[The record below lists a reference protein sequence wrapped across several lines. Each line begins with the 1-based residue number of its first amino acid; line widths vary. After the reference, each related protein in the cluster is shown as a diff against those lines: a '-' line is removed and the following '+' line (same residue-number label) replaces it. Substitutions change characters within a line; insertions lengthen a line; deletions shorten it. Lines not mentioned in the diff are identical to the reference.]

1 MKEES
6 RHSRVFAG
14 ILPSPAKHLHGLAV
28 LASEHEIIR
37 ALSLDQGCKNVAHSI
52 GHKHFRAVLILRR
65 ASQQSGP
72 DGRGRPNALK
82 CCLRDFCHL
91 LAFQIADMF
100 GETSM
105 KLRIILIGLVIAIG
119 SATPWAQ
126 DKQPENGTALES
138 ITVPAGT
145 KIPLIL
151 KQGITTKNA
160 HVGDPVYAQ
169 TSFPVTMNDH
179 IVVPSGTLV
188 QGEILRVQRPG
199 RVKGRAELLM
209 NLTSMIFPN
218 GYTIRLPGAVHG
230 TPGNAGTNGVKDKE
244 GTIAGDSGKGNDV
257 GTIVGTA
264 IPGAGIGAIAD
275 QGSGK
280 GAAIGAA
287 SGGALGLATVLLTRG
302 PEIHLGAGD
311 SVEMVLERNLIIEQN
326 KVHRVGQ

>member
-1 MKEES
+1 
-6 RHSRVFAG
+6 
-14 ILPSPAKHLHGLAV
+14 
-28 LASEHEIIR
+28 
-37 ALSLDQGCKNVAHSI
+37 
-52 GHKHFRAVLILRR
+52 
-65 ASQQSGP
+65 
-72 DGRGRPNALK
+72 
-82 CCLRDFCHL
+82 
-91 LAFQIADMF
+91 
-100 GETSM
+100 M
-105 KLRIILIGLVIAIG
+105 KLRIVLIGLVIVIG
-119 SATPWAQ
+119 SAALWAQ
-126 DKQPENGTALES
+126 DEQPQFTPRSAPKPQASAKVGPTAVTPGESQPQLSAAGPAAASSENGNALES

-145 KIPLIL
+145 KIPLVL

-169 TSFPVTMNDH
+169 TSFPITMNDH
-179 IVVPSGTLV
+179 IAIPSGTFV
-188 QGEILRVQRPG
+188 QGEIRQVQRPG

-218 GYTIRLPGAVHG
+218 GYTVALPGAVQG

-244 GTIAGDSGKGNDV
+244 GTIAGDSSKGKDV

-302 PEIHLGAGD
+302 PEIQLGAGD
-311 SVEMVLERNLIIEQN
+311 SVEMVLERNLTIEKN
-326 KVHRVGQ
+326 KVNRVGQ